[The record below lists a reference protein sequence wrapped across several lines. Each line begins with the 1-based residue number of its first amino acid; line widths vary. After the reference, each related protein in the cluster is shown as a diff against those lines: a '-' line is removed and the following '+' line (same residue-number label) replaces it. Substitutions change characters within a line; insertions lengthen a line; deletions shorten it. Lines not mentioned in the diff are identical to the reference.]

1 MVFQNASY
9 GGRISELEERMRRER
24 DEFRIR
30 LEQKDAE
37 IAELRQN
44 LDDQAMEYADLL
56 EIKIRLDREIDAYR
70 KLLEGEEAR

>member
-1 MVFQNASY
+1 M
-9 GGRISELEERMRRER
+9 SELEERMRRER
-24 DEFRIR
+24 DEFLIR

-44 LDDQAMEYADLL
+44 LDDQSIEYADLL